1 MNRKTTIQRW
11 FLLFA
16 AAIMLFGTQLTAQKL
31 EISPANLDLGER
43 PIEAWMRSEAFTL
56 TNTSTDVITLNTAE
70 LDAPAFFGLDAA
82 NFPMTIQPGEAVE
95 VYVNT
100 NGTATA
106 GLLEGDFV
114 AQWGFNRDVTVAPL
128 QANAYVPVQGDVF
141 ENPFEIAAFP
151 FNAAAVSTV
160 DFKDN
165 YLLAGATADGFDA
178 VYAFT
183 LATDQLVSVNLTG
196 ADAKMAVYAPFGLN
210 EGPADGNELYA
221 AGTAATDMQLF
232 AGDYYLVVST
242 TGAAYDLDVTT
253 SVMPDAEAATY
264 VAPADGAVDVI
275 NGTMLEWT
283 FGNNTLE
290 YQVVIG
296 TTYPPATVVVD
307 WTDDLAT
314 TFELS
319 NLEPN
324 LQYFWQV
331 NTKNNNN
338 ANPTMGD
345 IWGFTT
351 TLTPPSDL
359 TADAEVYEG
368 EDVVLTWESPVDRA
382 FLGYNIFRDGVKQN
396 AAMLTEASYTDET
409 PAYNMTGYEYTVTSI
424 FDEGESA
431 HSAPFTVQVT
441 GEGTLNGNVTDM
453 VTGFDI
459 EGATVAIEG
468 LDEFGVEQTY
478 TATTDAAGDYTLD
491 LLAGEYDLTVSM
503 DGYINATLEG
513 VVVTYDAATTEDF
526 ELLETAFPVDFVVAV
541 EMDDD
546 RVLLEWGWDAANFVP
561 QQYPFDT
568 KGMNA
573 QDIEKMWS
581 EFIVENNFTA
591 SGNELSDRALVEFE
605 IYREK
610 EYLPGTMELVGTTSQ
625 FNFVDFDW
633 GVQDWGVYKWYV
645 KAVYDLNG
653 SDLVASNSL
662 DKDMNTVVDVT
673 VATNSADSPGGAV
686 VSFTNISE
694 PALNLEYAI
703 VLGES
708 GEYTWD
714 AFRKGTYDIEV
725 VKNGFASITETQDI
739 FDVTSFEWLL
749 EEILAVPANLYVTP
763 TGFATWD
770 AGVAGAFEPVMQ
782 DFNSGMPADWTIE
795 LGPNSDVAD
804 NWQWV
809 EFYDSWSGDE
819 TLDNTPF
826 MLIDSDGAG
835 SGVRVDGY
843 MTSSVVDASIAS
855 ALYLEFDQYFNNI
868 STDFAN
874 VEVFDGTDWVV
885 VLNQTADAGD
895 WSAPDHKVLDVTAYA
910 NEDFQ
915 VRFHYDDNNVYA
927 WYWAID
933 NFVITDVPASTR
945 EFATYKLFLDE
956 VLLGELTEE
965 EYQYGTTF
973 GETLVDGETYLAE
986 VAAVYTTG
994 QSDRAAF
1001 NWTYVACD
1009 NYDVPADFAAAQLV
1023 GTLDIELTWT
1033 NVDADAL
1040 DTIAA
1045 ARIYRNGE
1053 VYAELDFTTEA
1064 VESFLDEELEFGTY
1078 NYCVTY
1084 IYDSGAETCQ
1094 GVTCSEDVVITGGGY
1109 VDGTV
1114 TAFVGDAAI
1123 EGATVTFA
1131 NDDYSFDFT
1140 TDAAGLYAGEV
1151 VEGTYTVTASANTY
1165 ESQTIEGIAV
1175 AFGETVTNDFALLEF
1190 PYPAGPVVATEL
1202 SDDVVQLNWSGTGGG
1217 GSTEDF
1223 FEGFEAGT
1231 LPTGWVT
1238 YDEDGDTYNW
1248 ENTAIEFDIFE
1259 AHDGL
1264 YCMTSASY
1272 LNTVGALTP
1281 NNWLVTPAMD
1291 ITAASELKFWVA
1303 AQDADWSD
1311 EQYYVKVSTTGNAV
1325 ADFTETLH
1333 DAVSPAAWGEVTLDL
1348 SAYAGQ
1354 TIYIAFQHADVT
1366 DMYFIKIDD
1375 VTVTNTETRAAY
1387 TEPVLAGNSTAVP
1400 FKTAG
1405 MTTEAVDAKM
1415 AAMETASSRELTG
1428 YSIYRTTCETGE
1440 LQFLGFTVDQQF
1452 TDNTWGGVESGV
1464 YKWGVVAEYDLN
1476 QAEVTFSNCLDKDM
1490 ITQVSVSVSTNSGDS
1505 PEGTDVTFTNT
1516 SEPGLE
1522 LVYEVELDE
1531 TGYYAWDE
1539 FRKGTYDIF
1548 VELRGFETVELTGV
1562 DIQEAQDF
1570 VWILNELLYPVGDLY
1585 VTPTAFA
1592 TWRQGGI
1599 VPFEGFAENFDEGIP
1614 ETWTIIPGGSTAD
1627 TWYMETPAGNP
1638 QSAGA
1643 SLDGT
1648 PFAYVDSDEA
1658 GIGSTMDEIL
1668 ISPVIDAST
1677 AEQLF
1682 LHFDQYYNNL
1692 SSSEYAKVEVF
1703 DGSDWVTVLNQTAD
1717 AGAWDAP
1724 NNQVLDV
1731 TEYMNETFQIRF
1743 HYFSPGWNWYWAID
1757 NVVVTE
1763 TDESERALQY
1773 YKVWL
1778 DGNFI
1783 ADTENT
1789 FYQYDVDGLVEGEEY
1804 FSEVA
1809 AIYSNGMSEKMSYT
1823 WTYYSCENYPGPENL
1838 AGEVD
1843 GQEVTLTWGGSTP
1856 PPPPGEAFEE
1866 GFEGAFPPADWAKLS
1881 PDGGTGWSALA
1892 VGTTPV
1898 PGWTGGE
1905 ATAAPDGG
1913 SSMAYASWE
1922 GGGASANDMW
1932 LVTPQLTAAAGEMI
1946 SFYLRYW
1953 PDAYADNVQILISTA
1968 SQTSTG
1974 DFDIVVDDIDFGT
1987 GSSVEWELY
1996 TYDLEDFVDAG
2007 TPYYLAFRETVADN
2021 FNDGAAIFLDNVYVG
2036 PATQRAQPLAE
2047 GIGSENIEKVVT
2059 QVAASNNIYAESN
2072 DVATDKRVVRREM
2085 WDLEYSFDIDTPSGL
2100 TGLAG
2105 AETDGEFIYATK
2117 WSSSSDIVKFTMDG
2131 TYVETFQIPGVSSV
2145 RDMAFDGTYM
2155 YGAAASTTVF
2165 QMDFTNKTLVGTIT
2179 APTAVRAIAYDDVN
2193 DAFWGNN
2200 FATDM
2205 VLFDRTGATLN
2216 TIVAPPSMYGAA
2228 YDNFSEDGPFL
2239 WFFTGTTTGA
2249 GCQVEQYDIAAGAL
2263 TGVSHSVSADLG
2275 DYIAGGLYIYEDL
2288 DTEKV
2293 ILGGTAQGTPDLAF
2307 GYELIDNSTGGG
2319 GGGGDFETGELL
2331 GANVYRDGEL
2341 IAEMVTDEIYVDEDV
2356 AYGMHE
2362 YCVTFVYE
2370 SGAESCAGNCID
2382 VEVVYPCDAPKD
2394 LTGEYLWTEEAFGA
2408 MIAWNSPQDA
2418 IAEWLF
2424 YDDGVNVDGI
2434 GGPATFTWAI
2444 KFDPAQLAEFDG
2456 ASLTKIEIYNRV
2468 ASSNELRIY
2477 EGTNAATLLH
2487 TQTLSGLG
2495 IETWEEVELTDAV
2508 LIDVTKELWIA
2519 VYTTDGVSYPAGCGD
2534 YTGNPNSDLI
2544 TLDGVLWEHL
2554 NDLGLA
2560 YTWNLRGFVTTAAGT
2575 MAAIPMEI
2583 PVDKYNSDDQ
2593 AALAVSGEGAGENA
2607 VLDITRNRELDVFN
2621 VYRSENG
2628 ADYSLIATVPF
2639 EEGVS
2644 EFGYYDTD
2652 AAIGEYYYQ
2661 VTAAYTYEG
2670 GSCESEPAMA
2680 LENPEDDFV
2689 YVFITNINET
2699 GAAEARLFPNPASDM
2714 VNIEATGI
2722 NRVTVINAVGQVVYD
2737 IEVDAAKTQLNTASL
2752 ESGVYMVRIN
2762 TENGMVT
2769 KRMSIVR

>member
-1 MNRKTTIQRW
+1 MGVVVSFYSLFYLFIKSILIMNRKTTIQRW

-151 FNAAAVSTV
+151 FNTAAVSTV

-221 AGTAATDMQLF
+221 AGTTATDMQLF

-382 FLGYNIFRDGVKQN
+382 FLGYNIFRDGVQQN
-396 AAMLTEASYTDET
+396 AAMLTEATYTDET

-503 DGYINATLEG
+503 DGYINATLAG
-513 VVVTYDAATTEDF
+513 VVVTYDATTTEDF

-686 VSFTNISE
+686 VSFANISE

-725 VKNGFASITETQDI
+725 VKNGFATITETQDI

-770 AGVAGAFEPVMQ
+770 AGVAGAFESVMQ
-782 DFNSGMPADWTIE
+782 DFNAGFGDWT
-795 LGPNSDVAD
+795 
-804 NWQWV
+804 V
-809 EFYDSWSGDE
+809 EQTNAVKTWEIYESTYSNFDE
-819 TLDNTPF
+819 TPYARVSYTSTPQDELLVSPV
-826 MLIDSDGAG
+826 M
-835 SGVRVDGY
+835 
-843 MTSSVVDASIAS
+843 DATAAS
-855 ALYLEFDQYFNNI
+855 QLFVQFEQVYNDYTGT
-868 STDFAN
+868 TDIGT
-874 VEVFDGTDWVV
+874 VEVFDGSAWVV
-885 VLNQTADAGD
+885 VATYVDEDYGTFTT
-895 WSAPDHKVLDVTAYA
+895 PDFENIDVTAYINA
-910 NEDFQ
+910 DFQ
-915 VRFHYDDNNVYA
+915 VRFRYVGLDDL
-927 WYWAID
+927 YWAID
-933 NFVITDVPASTR
+933 NVVITDVPASTR

-1175 AFGETVTNDFALLEF
+1175 AFGETVTTDFALLEF

-1248 ENTAIEFDIFE
+1248 ENTAIEFDTFE
-1259 AHDGL
+1259 PHDGL

-1272 LNTVGALTP
+1272 INLVGALTP

-1303 AQDADWSD
+1303 AQDPDWSD

-1490 ITQVSVSVSTNSGDS
+1490 ITQVSVSVSANSGDS

-1881 PDGGTGWSALA
+1881 PDGGTGWTALA

-1953 PDAYADNVQILISTA
+1953 PDTYVDNVQILISTA

-2036 PATQRAQPLAE
+2036 PATQRAQPVAT
-2047 GIGSENIEKVVT
+2047 GI
-2059 QVAASNNIYAESN
+2059 ASN
-2072 DVATDKRVVRREM
+2072 DVSKDAAMYQAHIAQKEALQALGQQVVETASYAGVSYANREDVIL
-2085 WDLEYSFDIDTPSGL
+2085 WTPNWEDPQTTTQGIITTYYGGLDAPTYSADDFIVPEGEEWTISTLLARGF
-2100 TGLAG
+2100 TSAG
-2105 AETDGEFIYATK
+2105 APAPEGFGYTIFADAGGAPGDILFEEINTGANNPDLVEIVLDETITLSAGTYWVSIYAYYENA
-2117 WSSSSDIVKFTMDG
+2117 SG
-2131 TYVETFQIPGVSSV
+2131 TTEGRWNQ
-2145 RDMAFDGTYM
+2145 YM
-2155 YGAAASTTVF
+2155 WNPSTT
-2165 QMDFTNKTLVGTIT
+2165 
-2179 APTAVRAIAYDDVN
+2179 P
-2193 DAFWGNN
+2193 GNV
-2200 FATDM
+2200 AM
-2205 VLFDRTGATLN
+2205 LN
-2216 TIVAPPSMYGAA
+2216 
-2228 YDNFSEDGPFL
+2228 
-2239 WFFTGTTTGA
+2239 
-2249 GCQVEQYDIAAGAL
+2249 DIA
-2263 TGVSHSVSADLG
+2263 
-2275 DYIAGGLYIYEDL
+2275 GLF
-2288 DTEKV
+2288 
-2293 ILGGTAQGTPDLAF
+2293 GGTGGFVTLGSLGVDYTTLDFAIVGET
-2307 GYELIDNSTGGG
+2307 NTGGG

-2341 IAEMVTDEIYVDEDV
+2341 IAEMVTDEFYVDEDV

-2408 MIAWNSPQDA
+2408 MIEWNSPQDA

-2508 LIDVTKELWIA
+2508 LIDVTKELWIG
-2519 VYTTDGVSYPAGCGD
+2519 VYTTDGVNYPAGCGN

-2560 YTWNLRGFVTTAAGT
+2560 YTWNLRGFVTTAAGAT
-2575 MAAIPMEI
+2575 AAIPMEI

-2644 EFGYYDTD
+2644 TFGYYDTD

-2699 GAAEARLFPNPASDM
+2699 GAAEARLFPNPANDM

-2722 NRVTVINAVGQVVYD
+2722 NRITVINAVGQVVYD
-2737 IEVDAAKTQLNTASL
+2737 IEVNAAKTQLNTASL

>member
-16 AAIMLFGTQLTAQKL
+16 AAFMLMGIQTTAQKL
-31 EISPANLDLGER
+31 EVSPSLLDMGER
-43 PIEAWMRSEAFTL
+43 PIDAWMRSEAFTL
-56 TNTSTDVITLNTAE
+56 TNTSADEIILNSAE
-70 LDAPAFFGLDAA
+70 LDATGFFGIDAM
-82 NFPMTIQPGEAVE
+82 NFPISIQPGESIE
-95 VYVNT
+95 VFINT
-100 NGTATA
+100 NGTAA
-106 GLLEGDFV
+106 PGLLEADFV
-114 AQWGFNRDVTVAPL
+114 AQWGFNREVTVADL
-128 QANAYVPVQGDVF
+128 QATAYAPVVGDVF
-141 ENPFEIAAFP
+141 ENPVAIAAFP
-151 FNAAAVSTV
+151 YNAAAVATA
-160 DFKDN
+160 DFKNN
-165 YLLAGATADGFDA
+165 YELTGANTDGFDA

-183 LATDQLVSVNLTG
+183 LATDQLVSVNLT
-196 ADAKMAVYAPFGLN
+196 AANPKMAVYAAPFGLN
-210 EGPADGNELYA
+210 QGPSAGNELYA
-221 AGTAATDMQLF
+221 AEAMATDLQLF

-242 TGAAYDLDVTT
+242 TDASYDLDVTVT
-253 SVMPDAEAATY
+253 PMPAADQAVY
-264 VAPADGAVDVI
+264 VAPLDGAVDI
-275 NGTMLEWT
+275 TNNEMLSWT
-283 FGNNTLE
+283 FGDNTLE
-290 YQVVIG
+290 YQVILG
-296 TTYPPATVVVD
+296 TTYPPANIMVD
-307 WTDDLAT
+307 WTDELAT
-314 TFELS
+314 SYQLS
-319 NLEPN
+319 NLDPN

-331 NTKNNNN
+331 NTRNNNN
-338 ANPTMGD
+338 TTPTLGD

-351 TLTPPSDL
+351 TLTPPTGL
-359 TADAEVYEG
+359 TADAEIYEG
-368 EDVVLTWESPVDRA
+368 EDVVLSWESPVDRA
-382 FLGYNIFRDGVKQN
+382 FLGYNIFRDGVQQN
-396 AAMLTEASYTDET
+396 AAMLTEATYTDVA
-409 PAYNMTGYEYTVTSI
+409 PAYNMTGYEYTVTAI
-424 FDEGESA
+424 FDEGESDF
-431 HSAPFTVQVT
+431 SAPFTVLVS

-459 EGATVAIEG
+459 EGAMISIEG
-468 LDEFGVEQTY
+468 EDEFGMTQTY
-478 TATTDAAGDYTLD
+478 SATTDATGDYTLE

-503 DGYINATLEG
+503 DGYIDATLTG
-513 VVVTYDAATTEDF
+513 VIVNYSATTTEDF
-526 ELLETAFPVDFVVAV
+526 ELLETAFPVDFVIAE

-546 RVLLEWGWDAANFVP
+546 RVLLEWGWDVANFVP
-561 QQYPFDT
+561 QQYPFET
-568 KGMNA
+568 KGLDA
-573 QDIEKMWS
+573 QEIEKLWN
-581 EFIVENNFTA
+581 EFIVEHNFTA
-591 SGNELSDRALVEFE
+591 SGNEPGDRALVEFE
-605 IYREK
+605 IYRER
-610 EYLPGTMELVGTTSQ
+610 EYLPGTLELIGTTSQ
-625 FNFVDFDW
+625 LNFVDFDW

-645 KAVYDLNG
+645 KAIYDLNG
-653 SDLVASNSL
+653 SELVASNTL
-662 DKDMNTVVDVT
+662 DKDMLTVVDVT

-686 VSFTNISE
+686 VTFTNISE
-694 PALNLEYAI
+694 PALNLEYGI

-725 VKNGFASITETQDI
+725 MKNGFATITETQDI
-739 FDVTSFEWLL
+739 FDETSFEWLM

-770 AGVAGAFEPVMQ
+770 AGVAGAFEPMMQ
-782 DFNSGMPADWTIE
+782 DFNAGFGEWTVVQTNVNDTWFIRENTFSNFDDTPYAYVTWDSNPQDE
-795 LGPNSDVAD
+795 LLVSPV
-804 NWQWV
+804 
-809 EFYDSWSGDE
+809 
-819 TLDNTPF
+819 
-826 MLIDSDGAG
+826 M
-835 SGVRVDGY
+835 
-843 MTSSVVDASIAS
+843 DASTAS
-855 ALYLEFDQYFNNI
+855 QLFLQFEQVYNDYTGT
-868 STDFAN
+868 TDIGT
-874 VEVFDGTDWVV
+874 VEVFDGTDWVTV
-885 VLNQTADAGD
+885 ATYVDQDYGTFTT
-895 WSAPDHKVLDVTAYA
+895 PDFENIDVTAYK
-910 NEDFQ
+910 NTDFQ
-915 VRFHYDDNNVYA
+915 VRFRYVAHDDL
-927 WYWAID
+927 YWAID
-933 NFVITDVPASTR
+933 NVVITDVPAPTR

-965 EYQYGTTF
+965 EYQFGTTF
-973 GETLVDGETYLAE
+973 GETLVDGQTYLAE

-1009 NYDVPADFAAAQLV
+1009 NYDVPADFAAAQVV
-1023 GTLDIELTWT
+1023 GTLDIELSWT

-1053 VYAELDFTTEA
+1053 LYTELDFTTEA
-1064 VESFLDEELEFGTY
+1064 VESYLDEALEFGTY
-1078 NYCVTY
+1078 NYCITY

-1114 TAFVGDAAI
+1114 TAFVGGAAI
-1123 EGATVTFA
+1123 EGATITFE
-1131 NDDYSFDFT
+1131 NDDFSFDFT
-1140 TDAAGLYAGEV
+1140 TDAAGFYTGEV
-1151 VEGTYTVTASANTY
+1151 VEGIYAVTASADTY
-1165 ESQTIEGIAV
+1165 ESQTIEGVAV
-1175 AFGETVTNDFALLEF
+1175 AFGETVTNDFELLEF
-1190 PYPAGPVVATEL
+1190 PYPAGPVVATEI
-1202 SDDVVQLNWSGTGGG
+1202 SDDAVQLNWSGSGGG

-1248 ENTAIEFDIFE
+1248 ENTAINYDIFE

-1272 LNTVGALTP
+1272 INGVGALTP
-1281 NNWLVTPAMD
+1281 DNWLVTPALD

-1325 ADFTETLH
+1325 ADFTETIH
-1333 DAVSPAAWGEVTLDL
+1333 DAVSPATWGEVTLDL

-1366 DMYFIKIDD
+1366 DMFFLKIDD

-1400 FKTAG
+1400 FKTEG
-1405 MTTEAVDAKM
+1405 MTTEAIDAKL
-1415 AAMETASSRELTG
+1415 AAMETASNRELTG

-1440 LQFLGFTVDQQF
+1440 LEFLGFTVDQQF
-1452 TDNTWGGVESGV
+1452 TDNTWGSVGAGV

-1490 ITQVSVSVSTNSGDS
+1490 VTQVSVTVSTNSGDS

-1531 TGYYAWDE
+1531 TGYYLFEE

-1562 DIQEAQDF
+1562 EIWEAQDF

-1599 VPFEGFAENFDEGIP
+1599 VPFADFAENFDEGIP
-1614 ETWTIIPGGSTAD
+1614 ETWTIIDGGSTAD

-1638 QSAGA
+1638 QTAGA

-1658 GIGSTMDEIL
+1658 GIGSTMDEIM

-1717 AGAWDAP
+1717 VGAWDAP
-1724 NNQVLDV
+1724 NHQILDV

-1789 FYQYDVDGLVEGEEY
+1789 FYQYDVAGLVEGEEY

-1866 GFEGAFPPADWAKLS
+1866 GFEGTFPPADWAKLS
-1881 PDGGTGWSALA
+1881 PDGGTGWEALA

-1913 SSMAYASWE
+1913 SFMAYASWE

-1932 LVTPQLTAAAGEMI
+1932 LVTPQLTAAAGDMI

-1953 PDAYADNVQILISTA
+1953 PDTYADNVQILISTA
-1968 SQTSTG
+1968 SQTNTS
-1974 DFDIVVDDIDFGT
+1974 DFDIVVDDIDFGV

-1996 TYDLEDFVDAG
+1996 SYDLDDFVDAG
-2007 TPYYLAFRETVADN
+2007 TDYYLAFRETVADN

-2036 PATQRAQPLAE
+2036 PATQRAQPVATGVVPADISKDAEMYQAHVAQKEALQVLGQQVVETSSYAGVSYANREDVILWTPNWEDPQTTTQGIITTYYGGIDAPTYSADDFIVPEGEEWTVSTLLARGFTSAGLPDPDGFGYTIFADAGGAPGTVLFEENNTGANDPDLVEIVLDTPVVLEAGTYWVSIYAYYETASGLAE
-2047 GIGSENIEKVVT
+2047 GRWNQYMWNPATTPGNPAMLDDVAGLFGGTGGFVTLTSLGVDYTTLDFAVVG
-2059 QVAASNNIYAESN
+2059 ESN
-2072 DVATDKRVVRREM
+2072 T
-2085 WDLEYSFDIDTPSGL
+2085 S
-2100 TGLAG
+2100 
-2105 AETDGEFIYATK
+2105 
-2117 WSSSSDIVKFTMDG
+2117 
-2131 TYVETFQIPGVSSV
+2131 
-2145 RDMAFDGTYM
+2145 
-2155 YGAAASTTVF
+2155 
-2165 QMDFTNKTLVGTIT
+2165 
-2179 APTAVRAIAYDDVN
+2179 
-2193 DAFWGNN
+2193 
-2200 FATDM
+2200 
-2205 VLFDRTGATLN
+2205 
-2216 TIVAPPSMYGAA
+2216 
-2228 YDNFSEDGPFL
+2228 
-2239 WFFTGTTTGA
+2239 
-2249 GCQVEQYDIAAGAL
+2249 
-2263 TGVSHSVSADLG
+2263 
-2275 DYIAGGLYIYEDL
+2275 
-2288 DTEKV
+2288 
-2293 ILGGTAQGTPDLAF
+2293 
-2307 GYELIDNSTGGG
+2307 GGG
-2319 GGGGDFETGELL
+2319 GGGGSFETGELL

-2341 IAEMVTDEIYVDEDV
+2341 IAEMVTDEFYVDEDV
-2356 AYGMHE
+2356 AYGMHT

-2394 LTGEYLWTEEAFGA
+2394 LTGEYLWTEEAWGA
-2408 MIAWNSPQDA
+2408 LIEWKSPQDA
-2418 IAEWLF
+2418 IAEWLY

-2444 KFDPAQLAEFDG
+2444 KFDPAQLAELDG
-2456 ASLTKIEIYNRV
+2456 ASLTKIEIYNRT
-2468 ASSNELRIY
+2468 AAANELRIY
-2477 EGTNAATLLH
+2477 EGTDAATLLH
-2487 TQTLSGLG
+2487 SQTLSGLAM
-2495 IETWEEVELTDAV
+2495 EEWAEVDLTDAV

-2519 VYTTDGVSYPAGCGD
+2519 VYTTDGVNYPAACGN
-2534 YTGNPNSDLI
+2534 YGGNPNSDLI
-2544 TLDGVLWEHL
+2544 TLDGVVWEHL
-2554 NDLGLA
+2554 NDLSLP
-2560 YTWNLRGFVTTAAGT
+2560 YTWNLRGFVTTAAGVT
-2575 MAAIPMEI
+2575 AAIPMEI
-2583 PVDKYNSDDQ
+2583 PVDKYNSDDR
-2593 AALAVSGEGAGENA
+2593 AALAVSGKGAGENA
-2607 VLDITRNRELDVFN
+2607 VLDMSRNRELDVFN
-2621 VYRSENG
+2621 VYRS
-2628 ADYSLIATVPF
+2628 ADGSNYSLIATVPF

-2644 EFGYYDTD
+2644 EFEYFDTD
-2652 AAIGEYYYQ
+2652 VAIGEHYYQ
-2661 VTAAYTYEG
+2661 VTAAYTFEG
-2670 GSCESEPAMA
+2670 GSCESDPAMA

-2689 YVFITNINET
+2689 YVFVTNINEI
-2699 GAAEARLFPNPASDM
+2699 GSANARIYPNPATDN
-2714 VNIEATGI
+2714 VTIEANGM
-2722 NRVTVINAVGQVVYD
+2722 NRITVINAVGQVVYD
-2737 IEVDAAKTQLNTASL
+2737 VELDNNNSQLNVAAF
-2752 ESGVYMVRIN
+2752 EAGVYVVRIN
-2762 TENGMVT
+2762 TESGIVT
-2769 KRMSIVR
+2769 KRLTIVR